1 MFNGYF
7 YSGEDGRQ
15 ALKDFVKSIQKEQ
28 VLLVVD
34 PPFGGLITALKTGI
48 NTIWQIIEQGIQL
61 TAPHDIFYNPLST
74 VCHVHN

>member
-48 NTIWQIIEQGIQL
+48 NTIWQTIEQGIQL
-61 TAPHDIFYNPLST
+61 TAAHNIFYNPLYI
-74 VCHVHN
+74 VCHVNK

>member
-34 PPFGGLITALKTGI
+34 PPFGGLITALKNGI
-48 NTIWQIIEQGIQL
+48 NIIWQIIEQGIQL
-61 TAPHDIFYNPLST
+61 TSTHDIFYNPLST
-74 VCHVHN
+74 VCHVNN